1 MMKRLF
7 RKDRPVAKLIAL
19 WVAFIMMMTPLL
31 ENAGFKNPTKAA
43 SGLLVGT
50 GITES
55 AYSEGIEFA
64 EGITLDDAGV
74 DKTVTIA
81 TPKEINIATFANNV
95 NFDIKV
101 SGNLT
106 VNSEPT
112 KPYYVDNVEVCYV
125 PAATDPGVTIA
136 SNDPMISSGS
146 IIDVSVNNIIYIYL
160 KSFDVVDENGTSL
173 YQCELNTCPK
183 VAVINV
189 TTLGDAN
196 FSAAWKNGDT
206 DAGNIASSA
215 TIVPGFECIDTV
227 KYIVSENDTEPTDW
241 AGAQTEPITVN
252 ENGKTYYGFI
262 GVFDNNNEATPGYVY
277 RLDSVE
283 IDNKNPEINEQQG
296 TWVSALVGS
305 EYYAVGN
312 ADNSTLPYK
321 KTDILTLDGNGGYG
335 VAVNVYE
342 KNYPSDS
349 IVISVCDKE
358 TGTTVAT
365 YDTTYKVTNSVYIK
379 YSTLQTDNIITGLTS
394 GKVYEIK
401 TKLEDKAGNSVDL
414 LLATICPVDKTFK
427 HGTPV
432 ITPEGGESIGAT
444 FATDDNITIS
454 GTAHTVTIP
463 VSSGKE
469 LVSATVSYS
478 DKDGNTKTDTVDL
491 SNVEATNTIY
501 STDFKYTF
509 NLDGEYNDIQ
519 IVFADEEER
528 LPAIS
533 LGSFALDTKVPN
545 LEYGGLYKKNGE
557 NWDLVTNTLD
567 TYTANTTIQEDYRF
581 VFYAMDDATGI
592 TLAKYYTGEVTEE
605 SLMSDM
611 TADPTVTVPSEY
623 AGYTAYVIDFK
634 TSDLTTDAT
643 VYTAQVWDK
652 AVLSNTRTATPVK
665 VSSDKIEMGTV
676 TLKSDGKTVDITE
689 DYTGSQISNKK
700 YDIEVTAYSGY
711 PITSI
716 TVKDDDGDA
725 TTIDFSVTETVSA
738 DENKAID
745 GYRYQVTK
753 KITIPG
759 GTVDTNTLLKNAQV
773 IVTDS
778 APTPRNVSRNLGE
791 LLYDSTKP
799 VVINADNITGVE
811 ETDENYGKFLTDD
824 QWYNADDAKTISAII
839 TPGPQAV
846 ESKLSEVSYTVSN
859 SNGANGTTPV
869 TVDDTNNTKVQ
880 LAGENSILVPES
892 ATKDGTTITFNA
904 KDQAGNTLDKNN
916 SVTIKVDT
924 SIPKVKSTKI
934 NGKNDNQ
941 LAGIGS
947 YIWLE
952 AELEDNLLLDK
963 FTVNII
969 DSDGEKVAT
978 KDVSYTWDISKY
990 TDKSLNFSNLDDG
1003 TYTVQFIVTDKA
1015 GNESVPVEKQIT
1027 VGSALT
1033 VNTNVSRIESEYY
1046 KPSIGATFG
1055 TADEPT
1061 ISNKEHE
1068 VVVSIQSGY
1077 KPTKIDVYSGTSTT
1091 PIYSERL
1098 QVADKPQG
1106 QELYYVTRSIELPA
1120 NGNDGIYS
1128 DLRVV
1133 VTDSKIKA
1141 GGVANTKEAK
1151 LGTFIYDTTK
1161 PEIKFKGLY
1170 KQNSDGTWT
1179 QITQSNLS
1187 SNGAYTVNATKDDTY
1202 RYVYEVEELT
1212 SGFDENSVKIS
1223 GGFNYN
1229 YTYIDN
1235 MLLAV
1240 GDEKLLTDATGYEYY
1255 AEFTTA
1261 KLIEH
1266 INSYG
1271 GGSDN
1276 KLMMRAYGK
1285 DRAQN
1290 DADAERA
1297 GFYVQAQDTDLAVD
1311 AVLYKDYN
1319 SETKEGTVIKI
1330 NGTDDTYTNKAYT
1343 LVVEASSPY
1352 NLTSY
1357 TLTYGYGTEAKPVT
1371 SVAITAEENAAG
1383 FDEHSQRYTVVKEIT
1398 IPVAAIDGGVINN
1411 QVLENII
1418 LTVVDEGSE
1427 NAYEETLGTLF
1438 YDATLPYLEAT
1449 SYEDGLLIDDEKW
1462 YQEFILEGNIYPGKQ
1477 ATETDIVN
1485 TTLTVGGSV
1494 DGDGVINSDEQNGV
1508 YTVVVDQEKN
1518 LSYMGFAYPVAESKE
1533 VTGTT
1538 IAFEAYDKA
1547 GNHLPDNKTGVI
1559 RVDGTEPK
1567 VDFTIND
1574 LAQPEVPI
1582 IPNIELDIHATDNL
1596 TLSKITVDVKQ
1607 LDGDKKVNDEFTYD
1621 SGKALKEI
1629 GAEEL
1634 AIDETYSFEL
1644 TDGLYEVTVVA
1655 YDKADN
1661 ASESV
1666 VKTFEVDNTDP
1677 TNTVKIISG
1686 KTAGKQP
1693 SKNFDDTDRDYFY
1706 SGAVTL
1712 EFTYTEK
1719 NMKTVTITDGTNPV
1733 NVTFKQV
1740 GETDKY
1746 VGNYP
1751 ISGSGKHEITIL
1763 TEDLTGHKS
1772 KPMTISFV
1780 IDGDGPTVQSLINGG
1795 ISYTESMG
1803 MLMLTSNTTVAY
1815 TVSDSNEDADDFNI
1829 QIIKKEP
1836 DTAAAVGEYL
1846 PTTNRSFSFA
1856 DEAEYTVNAYAID
1869 MAGNQ
1874 SLTNTVNFRV
1884 DTAAPALTIGGIGDG
1899 GNSST
1904 PVTVSFNMQE
1914 KFWQDATGTVEIYRK
1929 AADGFGESL
1938 METIDYDPTSA
1949 NSSVSR
1955 TLSDNGIYR
1964 VEFNASD
1971 RVGHTA
1977 TLSQSFTIDKDA
1989 PQVTLVGVNNYD
2001 VTNQTVTI
2009 NAEINDDFYASKT
2022 VTVTGTRTDID
2033 GKVNNLTIDNFNS
2046 ASNPT
2051 VINEVFTED
2060 GIYDITISARDSVGN
2075 SHSTSVHF
2083 IIDKTKPV
2091 IGDLSDID
2099 GKVLTSFEW
2108 DKDLDE
2114 LVSDLTVCDV
2124 HMYLNGQEYNG
2135 EDAVEDGSYVLLITA
2150 EDELGHIVEKSVE
2163 FMLDTKGPVFIV
2175 TGVEDEEKRLEEPY
2189 HITVSLQ
2196 LDEDTLTTVTLNGRV
2211 IAVNND
2217 TATIDVSE
2225 VGEYKLYMEAVDEAG
2240 NTASAEYEFELE
2252 AEAEFNIWLIVAIAA
2267 VLLLIIFFIIWK
2279 NRKKDKE

>member
-7 RKDRPVAKLIAL
+7 RKDRPIAKLIAL

-43 SGLLVGT
+43 SPLLVST
-50 GITES
+50 GIAES
-55 AYSEGIEFA
+55 AYGKEVTFA
-64 EGITLDDAGV
+64 EGITCDDINSNV
-74 DKTVTIA
+74 TVE
-81 TPKEINIATFANNV
+81 TPAEINIATFAKNV
-95 NFDIKV
+95 NFGIRV
-101 SGNLT
+101 SGKLT
-106 VNSEPT
+106 IDSESTTPYSVGNAEV
-112 KPYYVDNVEVCYV
+112 YYV
-125 PAATDPGVTIA
+125 AADTDPGDSIA
-136 SNDPMISSGS
+136 SNDSSISGS
-146 IIDVSVNNIIYIYL
+146 STIDVSVNKTIYVYL
-160 KSFDVVDENGTSL
+160 KSFKVFDENGTDIYTRVL
-173 YQCELNTCPK
+173 DTCPK

-189 TTLGDAN
+189 TNLGDMSFDNAV
-196 FSAAWKNGDT
+196 WKNGD
-206 DAGNIASSA
+206 ANVGNLASSA

-241 AGAQTEPITVN
+241 TGASPDPITVN

-262 GVFDNNNEATPGYVY
+262 GVFANNETTPGYVY

-283 IDNKNPEINEQQG
+283 IDNVFPELVKNNG
-296 TWVSALVGS
+296 VKMYNSAVPS
-305 EYYAVGN
+305 EYYVIGYSTIGTAFGYTYGDTICVNANSNYILQFLLEDTNLDTSKTKIQIYPQGGVEAVVSEPISGIVQSSRVSYE
-312 ADNSTLPYK
+312 ATIST
-321 KTDILTLDGNGGYG
+321 TGLTVG
-335 VAVNVYE
+335 NVYE
-342 KNYPSDS
+342 VKAYAEDDAKNSS
-349 IVISVCDKE
+349 AE
-358 TGTTVAT
+358 
-365 YDTTYKVTNSVYIK
+365 
-379 YSTLQTDNIITGLTS
+379 
-394 GKVYEIK
+394 
-401 TKLEDKAGNSVDL
+401 
-414 LLATICPVDKTFK
+414 LLATICPIDKTFK
-427 HGTPV
+427 AGPAV
-432 ITPEGGESIGAT
+432 ITPTPVGGTSGT
-444 FATDDNITIS
+444 FGNTIS
-454 GTAHTVTIP
+454 GEAHTITIP
-463 VSSGKE
+463 VSSGNK
-469 LVSATVSYS
+469 LVSATVSYK
-478 DKDGNTKTDTVDL
+478 DKDGVQQSKTITDGL
-491 SNVEATNTIY
+491 AEIEPTNTIY
-501 STDFKYTF
+501 QTNFNYTF
-509 NLDGEYNDIQ
+509 SEDGVYSDVQVVFEDEEDTLAPIECGTLILDTNDPEAKTGDIYTFATGASDVTETIFGSENLDAQTNVYIMDSTLSNSYRFEFWAKDDASGIDKAQYYIDDAANVKDLAVGEVVDGYTKYSTTLSKIDIENFLGEDKDYLE
-519 IVFADEEER
+519 ITAIFTDKAGRAKEEK
-528 LPAIS
+528 S
-533 LGSFALDTKVPN
+533 VKFALSSSEIKVN
-545 LEYGGLYKKNGE
+545 DALLK
-557 NWDLVTNTLD
+557 T
-567 TYTANTTIQEDYRF
+567 EDG
-581 VFYAMDDATGI
+581 A
-592 TLAKYYTGEVTEE
+592 
-605 SLMSDM
+605 
-611 TADPTVTVPSEY
+611 
-623 AGYTAYVIDFK
+623 
-634 TSDLTTDAT
+634 
-643 VYTAQVWDK
+643 
-652 AVLSNTRTATPVK
+652 
-665 VSSDKIEMGTV
+665 
-676 TLKSDGKTVDITE
+676 TVDIQNTE
-689 DYTGSQISNKK
+689 DSNRYSDSAFK
-700 YDIEVTAYSGY
+700 VTITVSSGY
-711 PITSI
+711 KINSI
-716 TVKDDDGDA
+716 TIRDSEGTFSKTEQV
-725 TTIDFSVTETVSA
+725 IDSENTFSKVA
-738 DENKAID
+738 K
-745 GYRYQVTK
+745 RYTVTK
-753 KITIPG
+753 TITIPSD
-759 GTVDTNTLLKNAQV
+759 VNVNTIVNNAQV
-773 IVTDS
+773 TAEDVEGQK
-778 APTPRNVSRNLGE
+778 APETSLGK
-791 LLYDSTKP
+791 LLYDNTDP
-799 VVINADNITGVE
+799 VVVNKDTL
-811 ETDENYGKFLTDD
+811 TLDESDVNYGKFVVDD
-824 QWYNADDAKTISAII
+824 KWYNAEDEKTINAII
-839 TPGPQAV
+839 TPGPQDTEADLV
-846 ESKLSEVSYTVSN
+846 SASYTVSN
-859 SNGANGTTPV
+859 SNGADGTIPT
-869 TVDDTNNTKVQ
+869 TVDD
-880 LAGENSILVPES
+880 ENKAEVAMSILVPES

-947 YIWLE
+947 HIWLE

-969 DSDGEKVAT
+969 DSDGEKVAI

-990 TDKSLNFSNLDDG
+990 TDTSLNFSNLEDG
-1003 TYTVQFIVTDKA
+1003 TYTVQFIATDKA

-1046 KPSIGATFG
+1046 KPSIGTTFG
-1055 TADEPT
+1055 SADEPT
-1061 ISNKEHE
+1061 ISNKKHE
-1068 VVVSIQSGY
+1068 VVVNIQSGY
-1077 KPTKIDVYSGTSTT
+1077 KPTKIDIYSGTSTT

-1098 QVADKPQG
+1098 QVADKPKN
-1106 QELYYVTRSIELPA
+1106 QELYYVTRNIVLPA
-1120 NGNDGIYS
+1120 NGNDGIYE
-1128 DLRVV
+1128 DIRIV

-1161 PEIKFKGLY
+1161 PEIEFKGLY

-1212 SGFDENSVKIS
+1212 SGFDEDSLKIQ

-1229 YTYIDN
+1229 YTYIED

-1240 GDEKLLTDATGYEYY
+1240 GEEKILKDATGYEYY

-1261 KLIEH
+1261 ELIEH

-1276 KLMMRAYGK
+1276 KLMMMASAK

-1290 DADAERA
+1290 DADNEPAA
-1297 GFYVQAQDTDLAVD
+1297 FAVQAQDIDLEVK

-1319 SETKEGTVIKI
+1319 SDTKEGTVISI
-1330 NGTDDTYTNKAYT
+1330 NGTDDTFTNKAYT

-1352 NLTSY
+1352 CLTSY

-1427 NAYEETLGTLF
+1427 KAYEETLGTLF

-1449 SYEDGLLIDDEKW
+1449 SYEDGLLIDDETW
-1462 YQEFILEGNIYPGKQ
+1462 YQEFLLKGNIYPGKQ

-1485 TTLTVGGSV
+1485 TTLTVAGSV
-1494 DGDGVINSDEQNGV
+1494 EGDGIINSDEPNGE
-1508 YTVVVDQEKN
+1508 YTKN
-1518 LSYMGFAYPVAESKE
+1518 ADEETGLSYMSFAYFVAESKE

-1538 IAFEAYDKA
+1538 VAFEAYDRA
-1547 GNHLPDNKTGVI
+1547 GNYLPDNKTGVI

-1574 LAQPEVPI
+1574 LAQPDVPI

-1607 LDGDKKVNDEFTYD
+1607 LDGDKKISDGFTYD
-1621 SGKALKEI
+1621 SGEALKEI

-1644 TDGLYEVTVVA
+1644 ADGLYEVTIVA

-1661 ASESV
+1661 ASESI

-1677 TNTVKIISG
+1677 TNTVKIVSG

-1693 SKNFDDTDRDYFY
+1693 SKNFDGSDRDYFY
-1706 SGAVTL
+1706 SDAVTL

-1746 VGNYP
+1746 VGSCP

-1977 TLSQSFTIDKDA
+1977 TLSQTFTIDKDA

-2033 GKVNNLTIDNFNS
+2033 GKVNNLTINNFNS

-2150 EDELGHIVEKSVE
+2150 EDELGHKVEKSVE
-2163 FMLDTKGPVFIV
+2163 FVLDTKGPVFIV

-2211 IAVNND
+2211 IAVTND
-2217 TATIDVSE
+2217 SATIDVTE

-2267 VLLLIIFFIIWK
+2267 VLLLIIFLIIWK

>member
-1 MMKRLF
+1 
-7 RKDRPVAKLIAL
+7 
-19 WVAFIMMMTPLL
+19 
-31 ENAGFKNPTKAA
+31 FKNPTKAA
-43 SGLLVGT
+43 NDISNTYEQELLLKEGVGVGMVGSDLVLSNGGLGEFSGPHLITINTLSDSLTFNITVGGKFKDNGKEYYVESCNVVVVPSDDADPSYKMSVTDAGAYTNNTVSTANPYVHIYIQPTRCATSDGEEYPNSFPVYMKLATYTINKATVETVIDNSAMWVDGT
-50 GITES
+50 GNYVTTEVNS
-55 AYSEGIEFA
+55 ASLSIA
-64 EGITLDDAGV
+64 TGV
-74 DKTVTIA
+74 DYLESIKYVAKTSGTEAPTADEWANAAEAITVNVTGTYDGYVGVFTNNATYPAYIYKLANTVT
-81 TPKEINIATFANNV
+81 
-95 NFDIKV
+95 
-101 SGNLT
+101 
-106 VNSEPT
+106 
-112 KPYYVDNVEVCYV
+112 VDADV
-125 PAATDPGVTIA
+125 PELVKCELI
-136 SNDPMISSGS
+136 
-146 IIDVSVNNIIYIYL
+146 
-160 KSFDVVDENGTSL
+160 DENGN
-173 YQCELNTCPK
+173 E
-183 VAVINV
+183 V
-189 TTLGDAN
+189 TGSQNNYYLAN
-196 FSAAWKNGDT
+196 GVDYSVRIYLEESN
-206 DAGNIASSA
+206 
-215 TIVPGFECIDTV
+215 P
-227 KYIVSENDTEPTDW
+227 SENITITCRDNTDTAISPVDYEVSYDVVGEYYECDDFDVSFVLDHQYSLS
-241 AGAQTEPITVN
+241 AELVDKFN
-252 ENGKTYYGFI
+252 NGQG
-262 GVFDNNNEATPGYVY
+262 
-277 RLDSVE
+277 
-283 IDNKNPEINEQQG
+283 QG
-296 TWVSALVGS
+296 TEL
-305 EYYAVGN
+305 
-312 ADNSTLPYK
+312 
-321 KTDILTLDGNGGYG
+321 
-335 VAVNVYE
+335 
-342 KNYPSDS
+342 
-349 IVISVCDKE
+349 
-358 TGTTVAT
+358 GTYTV
-365 YDTTYKVTNSVYIK
+365 
-379 YSTLQTDNIITGLTS
+379 
-394 GKVYEIK
+394 
-401 TKLEDKAGNSVDL
+401 
-414 LLATICPVDKTFK
+414 VDKTFK

-444 FATDDNITIS
+444 FATGGDITIS
-454 GTAHTVTIP
+454 GTAHTITIP
-463 VSSGKE
+463 VSSGNE
-469 LVSATVSYS
+469 LVSATVSYNDKSGNPTSVPVSLS
-478 DKDGNTKTDTVDL
+478 DVD
-491 SNVEATNTIY
+491 ATNTIY
-501 STDFKYTF
+501 STDFEYTF
-509 NLDGEYNDIQ
+509 NADGEYNDIQ
-519 IVFADEEER
+519 IVFADKEES

-533 LGSFALDTKVPN
+533 LGNFALDTKVPN
-545 LEYGGLYKKNGE
+545 IVYGGLYKKNGE

-567 TYTANTTIQEDYRF
+567 TYTVNTTIADNYRF
-581 VFYAMDDATGI
+581 VFYAMDEATGI
-592 TLAKYYTGEVTEE
+592 TQAKYYTGAVIEE
-605 SLMSDM
+605 SLMSNM
-611 TADPTVTVPSEY
+611 TADSTVTVPSEY

-634 TSDLTTDAT
+634 TSDLTTAAT
-643 VYTAQVWDK
+643 VYTAQVKDK
-652 AVLSNTRTATPVK
+652 AGKINTRTATPVK
-665 VSSDKIEMGTV
+665 ASSDKIEMGTV
-676 TLKSDGKTVDITE
+676 TLKSDGKTVDITD

-700 YDIEVTAYSGY
+700 YEVEVTAYSGY

-725 TTIDFSVTETVSA
+725 TTIDFSVTEDVSA
-738 DENKAID
+738 DNEAIE
-745 GYRYQVTK
+745 GYRYKVTK

-778 APTPRNVSRNLGE
+778 APIPSTVSRNLGE

-799 VVINADNITGVE
+799 VIINPENTTGIE
-811 ETDENYGKFLTDD
+811 ETNENYGKFLTDD

-892 ATKDGTTITFNA
+892 KTTNGTTITFNA

-947 YIWLE
+947 HIWLE

-969 DSDGEKVAT
+969 DSDGEIVAT

-990 TDKSLNFSNLDDG
+990 TDTSLNFSNLDDG

-1015 GNESVPVEKQIT
+1015 GNVSDPVEKEIT

-1161 PEIKFKGLY
+1161 PEIEFKGLY
-1170 KQNSDGTWT
+1170 KKNSDGTWT

-1187 SNGAYTVNATKDDTY
+1187 SNGAYTVNATKDATY

-1212 SGFDENSVKIS
+1212 SGFDEDSLKIQ

-1229 YTYIDN
+1229 YTYIEN

-1240 GDEKLLTDATGYEYY
+1240 GEEKLLTDAEGYEYY
-1255 AEFTTA
+1255 AEFTTDE
-1261 KLIEH
+1261 LIGH

-1319 SETKEGTVIKI
+1319 SDTKEGTVISI
-1330 NGTDDTYTNKAYT
+1330 NGTDDTFTNKAYT

-1352 NLTSY
+1352 CLTSY

-1371 SVAITAEENAAG
+1371 SVVITAEENAAG

-1427 NAYEETLGTLF
+1427 NDYEETLGTLF

-1449 SYEDGLLIDDEKW
+1449 SYEDGLLIDDETW
-1462 YQEFILEGNIYPGKQ
+1462 YQEFLLKGNIYPGKQ

-1485 TTLTVGGSV
+1485 TTLTAGGSV

-1508 YTVVVDQEKN
+1508 YTKN
-1518 LSYMGFAYPVAESKE
+1518 ADEETGLSYMSFAYFVAESKE

-1538 IAFEAYDKA
+1538 VAFEAYDRA
-1547 GNHLPDNKTGVI
+1547 GNYLPDNKTGVI

-1733 NVTFKQV
+1733 NVTFTQV

-1746 VGNYP
+1746 VGSYP

-1836 DTAAAVGEYL
+1836 DVAAAVGEYL

-1955 TLSDNGIYR
+1955 TLSD
-1964 VEFNASD
+1964 
-1971 RVGHTA
+1971 
-1977 TLSQSFTIDKDA
+1977 
-1989 PQVTLVGVNNYD
+1989 
-2001 VTNQTVTI
+2001 
-2009 NAEINDDFYASKT
+2009 
-2022 VTVTGTRTDID
+2022 
-2033 GKVNNLTIDNFNS
+2033 
-2046 ASNPT
+2046 
-2051 VINEVFTED
+2051 
-2060 GIYDITISARDSVGN
+2060 
-2075 SHSTSVHF
+2075 
-2083 IIDKTKPV
+2083 
-2091 IGDLSDID
+2091 
-2099 GKVLTSFEW
+2099 
-2108 DKDLDE
+2108 
-2114 LVSDLTVCDV
+2114 
-2124 HMYLNGQEYNG
+2124 
-2135 EDAVEDGSYVLLITA
+2135 
-2150 EDELGHIVEKSVE
+2150 
-2163 FMLDTKGPVFIV
+2163 
-2175 TGVEDEEKRLEEPY
+2175 
-2189 HITVSLQ
+2189 
-2196 LDEDTLTTVTLNGRV
+2196 
-2211 IAVNND
+2211 
-2217 TATIDVSE
+2217 
-2225 VGEYKLYMEAVDEAG
+2225 
-2240 NTASAEYEFELE
+2240 
-2252 AEAEFNIWLIVAIAA
+2252 
-2267 VLLLIIFFIIWK
+2267 
-2279 NRKKDKE
+2279 